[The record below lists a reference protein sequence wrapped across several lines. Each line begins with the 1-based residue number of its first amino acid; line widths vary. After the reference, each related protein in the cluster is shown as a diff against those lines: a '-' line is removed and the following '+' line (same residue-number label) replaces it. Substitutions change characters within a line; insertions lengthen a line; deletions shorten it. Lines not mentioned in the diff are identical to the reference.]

1 MQVSVETT
9 SPIERVLT
17 ISVPAARVDEKVSSE
32 VAKTAKTIRIDG
44 FRKGKVPVS
53 VVKKRYGQGIRMD
66 AVEQIM
72 RDAYVEAIQKES
84 IQPAGMPSIEP
95 KNFAEGADLEFVVK
109 IEVYPEVT
117 LADNASIKVDRVV
130 SDVTDADVDVML
142 ETLRKQNAEWTAVER
157 ASADGDQVT
166 IDFVGYLGDEAFE
179 GGAAQAHKLVLGSNT
194 MIPGFES
201 GVLGAK
207 AGEER
212 TISVTFPDDYQA
224 ENLKGKEATFKITV
238 SEVAEQILPEL
249 DDAFV
254 EKFGLA
260 DATIDALRAEVRKN
274 MERELNQAIK
284 AKLKNAL
291 FDGLLSINEVEVPS
305 ALIDQEVDALRKQ
318 AASQFGGEGF
328 DASQLPAELFQDEA
342 KKRAKLGLLISEVIK
357 KDELKVDD
365 DRVRAFLE
373 DMAQAYQEPQQVI
386 DFYLKN
392 KEQMSQVQS
401 AVLEEQVVD
410 KLLESAQVTEVTLG
424 YEDAIKPNAQLKRL
438 GKKHKTRLIFLI
450 RST

>member
-17 ISVPAARVDEKVSSE
+17 ISVPAARVDEKVNSE

-53 VVKKRYGQGIRMD
+53 VVKKRYGQGIRVD

-109 IEVYPEVT
+109 VEVYPEVT
-117 LADNASIKVDRVV
+117 LADNSTIKVDRVV
-130 SDVTDADVDVML
+130 SEVTDADVDVML
-142 ETLRKQNAEWTAVER
+142 ETLRKQNSEWSAVER

-179 GGAAQAHKLVLGSNT
+179 GGAAEGHKLVLGSNT

-201 GVLGAK
+201 GILGAK

-212 TISVTFPDDYQA
+212 TISVTFPEDYQA

-254 EKFGLA
+254 EKFGLEE
-260 DATIDALRAEVRKN
+260 ATIEALRAEVRKN
-274 MERELNQAIK
+274 MDRELNQAIK
-284 AKLKNAL
+284 SKLKNAL
-291 FDGLLSINEVEVPS
+291 FEGLSSINEVDVPS

-318 AASQFGGEGF
+318 AAQQFGGQDF
-328 DASQLPAELFQDEA
+328 DASQLPAELFAEEA

-357 KDELKVDD
+357 KDDLKVDD
-365 DRVRAFLE
+365 DRVRSFLE

-392 KEQMSQVQS
+392 KEQLAQVQS

-424 YEDAIKPNAQLKRL
+424 YEDAIKPNAQAEEA
-438 GKKHKTRLIFLI
+438 GEEV
-450 RST
+450 

>member
-17 ISVPAARVDEKVSSE
+17 ITVPADRVEEKINSE
-32 VAKTAKTIRIDG
+32 IAKTAKTVRIDG

-53 VVKKRYGQGIRMD
+53 VVKKRYGQGIRLD

-72 RDAYVEAIQKES
+72 RDAYMEAMQKES

-95 KNFAEGADLEFVVK
+95 KNITEGADLEFVAKV
-109 IEVYPEVT
+109 EVYPEVT
-117 LADNASIKVDRVV
+117 LADNSAIKVERVL
-130 SDVTDADVDVML
+130 SEVTDADLDTML
-142 ETLRKQNAEWTAVER
+142 ETLRKQNAEWNAVER

-179 GGAAQAHKLVLGSNT
+179 GGAAQGHKLVLGSNT
-194 MIPGFES
+194 MIPGFET
-201 GVLGAK
+201 GIVGAK

-212 TISVTFPDDYQA
+212 TISVTFPEDYQA
-224 ENLKGKEATFKITV
+224 ENLKGKEASFKITV
-238 SEVAEQILPEL
+238 SEVAEQVLPEINEE
-249 DDAFV
+249 FV
-254 EKFGLA
+254 AKFGLEE
-260 DATIDALRAEVRKN
+260 ATVDALRAEIRKN

-284 AKLKNAL
+284 AKLKTAL
-291 FDGLLSINEVEVPS
+291 FDGLASINEVEVPS
-305 ALIDQEVDALRKQ
+305 ALVDQEVDGLRKQ

-342 KKRAKLGLLISEVIK
+342 KKRAKLGLLISEVIQK
-357 KDELKVDD
+357 EEIKVDD
-365 DRVRAFLE
+365 ERVRAFLE
-373 DMAQAYQEPQQVI
+373 DMAQAYQEPQQVVE
-386 DFYLKN
+386 FYLKN
-392 KEQMSQVQS
+392 KEQLAQVQS

-424 YEDAIKPNAQLKRL
+424 YEDAIKPNAPAEEA
-438 GKKHKTRLIFLI
+438 GEEA
-450 RST
+450 

>member
-109 IEVYPEVT
+109 VEVYPEVT
-117 LADNASIKVDRVV
+117 LADNANIKVDRVV

-157 ASADGDQVT
+157 ASSDGDQVT
-166 IDFVGYLGDEAFE
+166 IDFVGYLGNEAFE
-179 GGAAQAHKLVLGSNT
+179 GGAAQAHKLILGSNT

-207 AGEER
+207 TGEER

-224 ENLKGKEATFKITV
+224 ENLKGKEASFKITV

-291 FDGLLSINEVEVPS
+291 FDGLLSINDVEVPS

-424 YEDAIKPNAQLKRL
+424 YEDAIKPNAQAEEA
-438 GKKHKTRLIFLI
+438 GEEA
-450 RST
+450 

>member
-109 IEVYPEVT
+109 VEVYPEVT
-117 LADNASIKVDRVV
+117 LADNANIKVDRVV

-157 ASADGDQVT
+157 ASSDGDQVT
-166 IDFVGYLGDEAFE
+166 IDFVGYLGNETFE
-179 GGAAQAHKLVLGSNT
+179 GGAAQAHKLILGSNT

-207 AGEER
+207 TGEER

-224 ENLKGKEATFKITV
+224 ENLKGKEASFKITV

-291 FDGLLSINEVEVPS
+291 FDGLLSINDVEVPS

-424 YEDAIKPNAQLKRL
+424 YEDAIKPNAQAEQA
-438 GKKHKTRLIFLI
+438 GEEA
-450 RST
+450 

>member
-17 ISVPAARVDEKVSSE
+17 ISVPAARIEEKVSAE
-32 VAKTAKTIRIDG
+32 VAKTAKTVRIDG

-53 VVKKRYGQGIRMD
+53 LVKKRYGQGIRMD

-109 IEVYPEVT
+109 VEVYPEVT
-117 LADNASIKVDRVV
+117 LADNSAIKVDRVV
-130 SDVTDADVDVML
+130 SEVTDADLDVML
-142 ETLRKQNAEWTAVER
+142 ETLRKQNAEWNAVER
-157 ASADGDQVT
+157 ESADGDQVT

-179 GGAAQAHKLVLGSNT
+179 GGAAQGHKLVLGSNT

-201 GVLGAK
+201 GIVGAK

-212 TISVTFPDDYQA
+212 TISVTFPEDYQA
-224 ENLKGKEATFKITV
+224 ENLKGQEASFKITV
-238 SEVAEQILPEL
+238 SEVAEQVLPEL
-249 DDAFV
+249 DEAFV
-254 EKFGLA
+254 EKFGLES
-260 DATIDALRAEVRKN
+260 ATIEGLRAEVRKN
-274 MERELNQAIK
+274 MERELNQAVK

-305 ALIDQEVDALRKQ
+305 GLVDQEVDALRKQ

-328 DASQLPAELFQDEA
+328 DASQLPAELFQEEA
-342 KKRAKLGLLISEVIK
+342 TKRAKLGLLISEVIK
-357 KDELKVDD
+357 QNELKVDD
-365 DRVRAFLE
+365 ERVRAFLE
-373 DMAQAYQEPQQVI
+373 DMAQAYQEPQQVVE
-386 DFYLKN
+386 FYLKN
-392 KEQMSQVQS
+392 KEQLAQVQS

-424 YEDAIKPNAQLKRL
+424 YEDAIKPNAQAEEA
-438 GKKHKTRLIFLI
+438 GEEA
-450 RST
+450 

>member
-109 IEVYPEVT
+109 VEVYPEVT
-117 LADNASIKVDRVV
+117 LADNSAIKVERVI
-130 SDVTDADVDVML
+130 SDVTDADLDVML

-179 GGAAQAHKLVLGSNT
+179 GGAAQGHKLVLGSNT

-201 GVLGAK
+201 GILGAK

-224 ENLKGKEATFKITV
+224 ENLKGQEASFKITV
-238 SEVAEQILPEL
+238 SEVAEQVLPEL

-254 EKFGLA
+254 EKFGLEE
-260 DATIDALRAEVRKN
+260 ATIDGLRAEVRKN
-274 MERELNQAIK
+274 MERELNQAVK

-291 FDGLLSINEVEVPS
+291 FDGLSSINEVEVPS

-357 KDELKVDD
+357 KEELKVDD

-392 KEQMSQVQS
+392 KEQLSQVQS

-424 YEDAIKPNAQLKRL
+424 YEDAIKPNAQAEEA
-438 GKKHKTRLIFLI
+438 GEEA
-450 RST
+450 

>member
-17 ISVPAARVDEKVSSE
+17 ISVPAARIEEKVSAE
-32 VAKTAKTIRIDG
+32 VAKTAKTVRIDG

-53 VVKKRYGQGIRMD
+53 VVKKRYGQGIRME

-72 RDAYVEAIQKES
+72 RDAYMEALQKES

-109 IEVYPEVT
+109 VEVYPEVT
-117 LADNASIKVDRVV
+117 LADNSAIKVDRVV
-130 SDVTDADVDVML
+130 SEVTEADVDVML
-142 ETLRKQNAEWTAVER
+142 ETLRKQNAEWSAVER
-157 ASADGDQVT
+157 ESADGDQVT

-179 GGAAQAHKLVLGSNT
+179 GGAAQGHKLVLGSNT
-194 MIPGFES
+194 MIPGFET
-201 GVLGAK
+201 GILGAK
-207 AGEER
+207 ASEER
-212 TISVTFPDDYQA
+212 TISVTFPEDYQA

-238 SEVAEQILPEL
+238 AEVAEQIVPEFN
-249 DDAFV
+249 DAFV
-254 EKFGLA
+254 EKFGLEE
-260 DATIDALRAEVRKN
+260 ATVAALRAEVRKN

-291 FDGLLSINEVEVPS
+291 FEGLASINEVEVPS

-318 AASQFGGEGF
+318 AAQQFGGQGF
-328 DASQLPAELFQDEA
+328 DASQLPAELFQEEA

-357 KDELKVDD
+357 KDDLKVDN
-365 DRVRAFLE
+365 DRVRSFLE

-392 KEQMSQVQS
+392 KEQLAQVQS

-424 YEDAIKPNAQLKRL
+424 YEDAIKPNARAEEA
-438 GKKHKTRLIFLI
+438 GEEA
-450 RST
+450 

>member
-109 IEVYPEVT
+109 VEVYPEVT
-117 LADNASIKVDRVV
+117 LADNANIKVDRVV

-157 ASADGDQVT
+157 ASSDGDQVT
-166 IDFVGYLGDEAFE
+166 IDFVGYLGNEAFE
-179 GGAAQAHKLVLGSNT
+179 GGAAQAHKLILGSNT

-207 AGEER
+207 TGEER

-224 ENLKGKEATFKITV
+224 ENLKGKEASFKITV

-424 YEDAIKPNAQLKRL
+424 YEDAIKPNAQAEQA
-438 GKKHKTRLIFLI
+438 GEEA
-450 RST
+450 

>member
-17 ISVPAARVDEKVSSE
+17 ISVPAARVDEKVNSE

-53 VVKKRYGQGIRMD
+53 VVKKRYGQGIRID

-72 RDAYVEAIQKES
+72 RDAYVEAIQKEA

-95 KNFAEGADLEFVVK
+95 KNFTEGADLEFVVK
-109 IEVYPEVT
+109 VEVYPEVT
-117 LADNASIKVDRVV
+117 LADNSAIKVERVV
-130 SDVTDADVDVML
+130 SEVTDADVDTML
-142 ETLRKQNAEWTAVER
+142 ETLRKQNSEWTAVER

-179 GGAAQAHKLVLGSNT
+179 GGAAEGHKLVLGSNT

-201 GVLGAK
+201 GIVGAS

-212 TISVTFPDDYQA
+212 TITVTFPEDYQA

-238 SEVAEQILPEL
+238 SDVAEQILPEL
-249 DDAFV
+249 NDAFV
-254 EKFGLA
+254 EKFGLEN
-260 DATIDALRAEVRKN
+260 ATIEGLRAEVRKN
-274 MERELNQAIK
+274 MERELNQAVK

-291 FDGLLSINEVEVPS
+291 FEGLSSINEVEVPS
-305 ALIDQEVDALRKQ
+305 ALVDQEVDALRKQ
-318 AASQFGGEGF
+318 AAQQFGGQGF

-357 KDELKVDD
+357 KDDLKVDD

-392 KEQMSQVQS
+392 KEQLAQVQS

-424 YEDAIKPNAQLKRL
+424 YEDAIKPNAQAEEA
-438 GKKHKTRLIFLI
+438 GEEA
-450 RST
+450 

>member
-117 LADNASIKVDRVV
+117 LADNAGIKVDRVV

-201 GVLGAK
+201 GVIGAK

-224 ENLKGKEATFKITV
+224 ENLKGKEASFKITV

-365 DRVRAFLE
+365 DRVRTFLE

-424 YEDAIKPNAQLKRL
+424 YEDAIKPNAQAEEA
-438 GKKHKTRLIFLI
+438 GEEA
-450 RST
+450 

>member
-17 ISVPAARVDEKVSSE
+17 ISVPAARVDEKVNSE

-53 VVKKRYGQGIRMD
+53 VVKKRYGQGIRID

-72 RDAYVEAIQKES
+72 RDAYVEAIQKEA

-95 KNFAEGADLEFVVK
+95 KNFTEGADLEFVVK
-109 IEVYPEVT
+109 VEVYPEVT
-117 LADNASIKVDRVV
+117 LADNSAIKVERVV
-130 SDVTDADVDVML
+130 SEVTDADVDTML

-157 ASADGDQVT
+157 TSADGDQVT

-179 GGAAQAHKLVLGSNT
+179 GGAAEGHKLVLGSNT

-201 GVLGAK
+201 GIVGAS

-212 TISVTFPDDYQA
+212 TITVTFPEDYQA
-224 ENLKGKEATFKITV
+224 ENLKGKDATFKITV
-238 SEVAEQILPEL
+238 SDVAEQILPEL
-249 DDAFV
+249 NDAFV
-254 EKFGLA
+254 EKFGLEN
-260 DATIDALRAEVRKN
+260 ATIEGLRAEVRKN
-274 MERELNQAIK
+274 MERELNQAVK

-291 FDGLLSINEVEVPS
+291 FEGLSSINEVEVPS
-305 ALIDQEVDALRKQ
+305 ALVDQEVDALRKQ
-318 AASQFGGEGF
+318 AAQQFGGQGF

-357 KDELKVDD
+357 KDDLKVDD

-392 KEQMSQVQS
+392 KEQLAQVQS

-424 YEDAIKPNAQLKRL
+424 YEDAIKPNAQAEEA
-438 GKKHKTRLIFLI
+438 GEEA
-450 RST
+450 

>member
-17 ISVPAARVDEKVSSE
+17 ISVPAARVDEKVNSE

-53 VVKKRYGQGIRMD
+53 VVKKRYGQGIRLD

-95 KNFAEGADLEFVVK
+95 KNFAEGTDLEFVVK
-109 IEVYPEVT
+109 VEVYPEVV
-117 LADNASIKVDRVV
+117 LADNAAIKVERVL
-130 SDVTDADVDVML
+130 SEVTDADVDTML

-179 GGAAQAHKLVLGSNT
+179 GGAAEGHKLVLGSNT

-201 GVLGAK
+201 GILGAK

-212 TISVTFPDDYQA
+212 TIAVTFPEDYQA
-224 ENLKGKEATFKITV
+224 ENLKGKEASFKISV

-249 DDAFV
+249 NDAFV
-254 EKFGLA
+254 EKFGLEE
-260 DATIDALRAEVRKN
+260 ATIGALRAEVRKN

-284 AKLKNAL
+284 SKLKNAL
-291 FDGLLSINEVEVPS
+291 FEGLSSINEVEVPS

-318 AASQFGGEGF
+318 AAQQFGGQGF

-357 KDELKVDD
+357 QDDLKVDD

-392 KEQMSQVQS
+392 KEQLAQVQS

-424 YEDAIKPNAQLKRL
+424 YEDAIKPNAQAEEA
-438 GKKHKTRLIFLI
+438 GEEA
-450 RST
+450 

>member
-9 SPIERVLT
+9 SSIERVLT
-17 ISVPAARVDEKVSSE
+17 ISIPAARVDEKVNSE
-32 VAKTAKTIRIDG
+32 VAKTAKKAQIDG

-53 VVKKRYGQGIRMD
+53 VIKKRYGQGIRLD
-66 AVEQIM
+66 TVEQMM
-72 RDAYVEAIQKES
+72 RDAYVEAIQQES

-95 KNFAEGADLEFVVK
+95 KNITEGADLEFVVK
-109 IEVYPEVT
+109 VEVYPEVT
-117 LADNASIKVDRVV
+117 LADNSAIKVERVL
-130 SDVTDADVDVML
+130 SEVTDADVDTML

-157 ASADGDQVT
+157 ESADGDQVT

-179 GGAAQAHKLVLGSNT
+179 GGAAEGHKLVLGSNT
-194 MIPGFES
+194 MIPGFET
-201 GVLGAK
+201 GIVGAK

-212 TISVTFPDDYQA
+212 TITVTFPEDYQA

-249 DDAFV
+249 NDAFV
-254 EKFGLA
+254 EKFGLEE
-260 DATIDALRAEVRKN
+260 ATIDALRAEVRKN
-274 MERELNQAIK
+274 MDRELNQAVK
-284 AKLKNAL
+284 SKLKNAL
-291 FDGLLSINEVEVPS
+291 FEGLSSINEVEVPA
-305 ALIDQEVDALRKQ
+305 ALADQEVDALRKQ
-318 AASQFGGEGF
+318 AAQQFGGEGF
-328 DASQLPAELFQDEA
+328 DASQLPAELFLEEA

-357 KDELKVDD
+357 QNDMKVDD

-373 DMAQAYQEPQQVI
+373 DMAQAYQEPQQVV

-392 KEQMSQVQS
+392 KEQLAQVQS

-424 YEDAIKPNAQLKRL
+424 YEDAIKPNAQAEEA
-438 GKKHKTRLIFLI
+438 GEEA
-450 RST
+450 

>member
-117 LADNASIKVDRVV
+117 LADNAGIKVDRVV

-224 ENLKGKEATFKITV
+224 ENLKGKEASFKITV

-424 YEDAIKPNAQLKRL
+424 YEDAIKPNAQAEEA
-438 GKKHKTRLIFLI
+438 GEEA
-450 RST
+450 

>member
-1 MQVSVETT
+1 
-9 SPIERVLT
+9 
-17 ISVPAARVDEKVSSE
+17 
-32 VAKTAKTIRIDG
+32 
-44 FRKGKVPVS
+44 
-53 VVKKRYGQGIRMD
+53 
-66 AVEQIM
+66 
-72 RDAYVEAIQKES
+72 DAYVEAIQKES

-109 IEVYPEVT
+109 VEVYPEVT
-117 LADNASIKVDRVV
+117 LADNATIKVDRVV
-130 SDVTDADVDVML
+130 SEVTDADVDVML
-142 ETLRKQNAEWTAVER
+142 ETLRKQNSEWSAVER

-166 IDFVGYLGDEAFE
+166 IDFVGYLGDEAFD
-179 GGAAQAHKLVLGSNT
+179 GGAAEGHKLVLGSNT

-201 GVLGAK
+201 GILGAK

-212 TISVTFPDDYQA
+212 SIAVTFPEDYQA

-249 DDAFV
+249 NDVFV
-254 EKFGLA
+254 EKFGLEE
-260 DATIDALRAEVRKN
+260 ATVAALRAEVRKN

-284 AKLKNAL
+284 SKLKNAL
-291 FDGLLSINEVEVPS
+291 FEGLSSINEVEVPS
-305 ALIDQEVDALRKQ
+305 ALVDQEVDALRKQ
-318 AASQFGGEGF
+318 AAQQFGGQGF
-328 DASQLPAELFQDEA
+328 DASQLPAELFQEEA

-357 KDELKVDD
+357 KDDMKVDN
-365 DRVRAFLE
+365 DRVRSFLE

-392 KEQMSQVQS
+392 KEQLAQVQS

-424 YEDAIKPNAQLKRL
+424 YEDAIKPNAQAEEA
-438 GKKHKTRLIFLI
+438 GEEA
-450 RST
+450 

>member
-17 ISVPAARVDEKVSSE
+17 ISVPAARVDEKVNSE

-53 VVKKRYGQGIRMD
+53 VVKKRYGQGIRID

-72 RDAYVEAIQKES
+72 RDAYVEAIQKEA

-95 KNFAEGADLEFVVK
+95 KNFTEGADLEFVVK
-109 IEVYPEVT
+109 VEVYPEVT
-117 LADNASIKVDRVV
+117 LADNSAIKVERVV
-130 SDVTDADVDVML
+130 SEVTDADVDTML

-179 GGAAQAHKLVLGSNT
+179 GGAAEGHKLVLGSNT

-201 GVLGAK
+201 GIVGAS

-212 TISVTFPDDYQA
+212 TITVTFPEDYQA

-238 SEVAEQILPEL
+238 SDVAEQILPEL
-249 DDAFV
+249 NDAFV
-254 EKFGLA
+254 EKFGLEN
-260 DATIDALRAEVRKN
+260 ATIEGLRAEVRKN
-274 MERELNQAIK
+274 MERELNQAVK

-291 FDGLLSINEVEVPS
+291 FEGLSSINEVEVPS
-305 ALIDQEVDALRKQ
+305 ALVDQEVDALRKQ
-318 AASQFGGEGF
+318 AAQQFGGQGF

-357 KDELKVDD
+357 KDDLKVDD

-392 KEQMSQVQS
+392 KEQLAQVQS

-424 YEDAIKPNAQLKRL
+424 YEDAIKPNAQAEEA
-438 GKKHKTRLIFLI
+438 GEEA
-450 RST
+450 

>member
-224 ENLKGKEATFKITV
+224 ENLKGKEASFKITV

-424 YEDAIKPNAQLKRL
+424 YEDAIKPNAQAEEA
-438 GKKHKTRLIFLI
+438 GEEA
-450 RST
+450 

>member
-1 MQVSVETT
+1 
-9 SPIERVLT
+9 
-17 ISVPAARVDEKVSSE
+17 
-32 VAKTAKTIRIDG
+32 
-44 FRKGKVPVS
+44 
-53 VVKKRYGQGIRMD
+53 MD

-201 GVLGAK
+201 GVIGAK

-260 DATIDALRAEVRKN
+260 DATIDALRVEVRKN

-424 YEDAIKPNAQLKRL
+424 YEDAIKPNAQAEEA
-438 GKKHKTRLIFLI
+438 GEEA
-450 RST
+450 

>member
-17 ISVPAARVDEKVSSE
+17 ISVPAARVDEKVNSE

-53 VVKKRYGQGIRMD
+53 VVKKRYGQGIRLD

-109 IEVYPEVT
+109 VEVYPEVT
-117 LADNASIKVDRVV
+117 LADNSAIKVDRVV

-142 ETLRKQNAEWTAVER
+142 ETLRKQNSEWTAVER

-166 IDFVGYLGDEAFE
+166 IDFVGYLGDEAFD
-179 GGAAQAHKLVLGSNT
+179 GGAAEGHKLVLGSNT

-201 GVLGAK
+201 GILGAK

-212 TISVTFPDDYQA
+212 TITVTFPEDYQA

-238 SEVAEQILPEL
+238 SEVAEQVLPEL

-254 EKFGLA
+254 EKFGLEE
-260 DATIDALRAEVRKN
+260 ATISALRAEVRKN

-291 FDGLLSINEVEVPS
+291 FEGLSSINEVEVPS

-318 AASQFGGEGF
+318 AAQQFGGQGF
-328 DASQLPAELFQDEA
+328 DASQLPAELFQEEA

-357 KDELKVDD
+357 KDDLKVDD

-392 KEQMSQVQS
+392 KEQLAQVQS

-424 YEDAIKPNAQLKRL
+424 YEDAIKPNAQAEEA
-438 GKKHKTRLIFLI
+438 GEEA
-450 RST
+450 

>member
-9 SPIERVLT
+9 SPIECVLT
-17 ISVPAARVDEKVSSE
+17 ISVPAARVDEKVNSE

-53 VVKKRYGQGIRMD
+53 VVKKRYGQGIRLD

-109 IEVYPEVT
+109 VEVYPEVT
-117 LADNASIKVDRVV
+117 LADNSAIKVDRVV
-130 SDVTDADVDVML
+130 SEVTDADVDVML
-142 ETLRKQNAEWTAVER
+142 ETLRKQNSEWSAVER

-166 IDFVGYLGDEAFE
+166 IDFVGYLGDEAFD
-179 GGAAQAHKLVLGSNT
+179 GGAAEGHKLVLGSNT

-201 GVLGAK
+201 GILGAK

-212 TISVTFPDDYQA
+212 TIEVTFPEDYQA
-224 ENLKGKEATFKITV
+224 ENLKGKEATFKTTV

-254 EKFGLA
+254 EKFGLEE
-260 DATIDALRAEVRKN
+260 ATVAALRAEVRKN

-284 AKLKNAL
+284 SKLKNAL
-291 FDGLLSINEVEVPS
+291 FEGLSSINEVEVPS
-305 ALIDQEVDALRKQ
+305 ALVDQEVDALRKQ
-318 AASQFGGEGF
+318 AAQQFGGQGF
-328 DASQLPAELFQDEA
+328 DASQLPAELFQEEA

-357 KDELKVDD
+357 KDDLKVDN
-365 DRVRAFLE
+365 DRVRSFLE

-392 KEQMSQVQS
+392 KEQLAQVQS

-424 YEDAIKPNAQLKRL
+424 YEDAIKPNAQAEEA
-438 GKKHKTRLIFLI
+438 GEEA
-450 RST
+450 

>member
-9 SPIERVLT
+9 SPIERVLNIT
-17 ISVPAARVDEKVSSE
+17 VPAARVDEKVNTE
-32 VAKTAKTIRIDG
+32 VAKTAKTIRLDG

-53 VVKKRYGQGIRMD
+53 VVKKRYGQGIRID

-72 RDAYVEAIQKES
+72 RDAYVEAIQKED
-84 IQPAGMPSIEP
+84 IQPAGMPAIEP

-109 IEVYPEVT
+109 VEVYPEVE
-117 LADNASIKVDRVV
+117 LADNSAIKVDRVI
-130 SDVTDADVDVML
+130 SEVTDGDVDTML
-142 ETLRKQNAEWTAVER
+142 ETLRKQNAEWNAVER
-157 ASADGDQVT
+157 EAADGDQVT

-179 GGAAQAHKLVLGSNT
+179 GGAAEGHKLVLGSNT
-194 MIPGFES
+194 MIPGFET
-201 GVLGAK
+201 GIVGAK

-212 TISVTFPDDYQA
+212 SIEVTFPEDYQA
-224 ENLKGKEATFKITV
+224 ENLKGKAATFKITV
-238 SEVAEQILPEL
+238 SEVAEQVLPEL

-254 EKFGLA
+254 EKFGLEE
-260 DATIDALRAEVRKN
+260 ATLDALRAEVRKN
-274 MERELNQAIK
+274 MERELNQAVK
-284 AKLKNAL
+284 AKLKTAL
-291 FDGLLSINEVEVPS
+291 FDGLSSINEVEVPS
-305 ALIDQEVDALRKQ
+305 ALVDQEVDALRKQ
-318 AASQFGGEGF
+318 AAQQFGGEGF

-357 KDELKVDD
+357 KDDIKVDD
-365 DRVRAFLE
+365 DRVRTFLE

-392 KEQMSQVQS
+392 KEQLAQVQS

-424 YEDAIKPNAQLKRL
+424 YEDAIKPNAQAEEA
-438 GKKHKTRLIFLI
+438 GEEA
-450 RST
+450 

>member
-201 GVLGAK
+201 GVIGAK

-224 ENLKGKEATFKITV
+224 ENLKGKEASFKITV

-357 KDELKVDD
+357 KDKLKVDD

-424 YEDAIKPNAQLKRL
+424 YEDAIKPNAQAEEA
-438 GKKHKTRLIFLI
+438 GEEA
-450 RST
+450 

>member
-17 ISVPAARVDEKVSSE
+17 ISVPAARVDEKVNSE

-53 VVKKRYGQGIRMD
+53 VVKKRYGQGIRLD

-117 LADNASIKVDRVV
+117 LADNSAIKVDRVV
-130 SDVTDADVDVML
+130 SDVTEADVDTML
-142 ETLRKQNAEWTAVER
+142 ETLRKQNAEWSAVER
-157 ASADGDQVT
+157 ESADGDQVT
-166 IDFVGYLGDEAFE
+166 IDFVGYLGDEAFD
-179 GGAAQAHKLVLGSNT
+179 GGAAEGHKLVLGSNT

-201 GVLGAK
+201 GILGAK

-212 TISVTFPDDYQA
+212 TISVTFPEDYQA

-249 DDAFV
+249 NDAFV
-254 EKFGLA
+254 EKFGLEE
-260 DATIDALRAEVRKN
+260 ATVAALRAEVRKN

-284 AKLKNAL
+284 SKLKNAL
-291 FDGLLSINEVEVPS
+291 FEGLSSINEVEVPS
-305 ALIDQEVDALRKQ
+305 ALVDQEVDALRKQ
-318 AASQFGGEGF
+318 AAQQFGGQGF
-328 DASQLPAELFQDEA
+328 DASQLPAELFQEEA

-357 KDELKVDD
+357 KDDLKVDD

-392 KEQMSQVQS
+392 KEQLAQVQS

-424 YEDAIKPNAQLKRL
+424 YEDAIKPNAQAEEA
-438 GKKHKTRLIFLI
+438 GEEA
-450 RST
+450 

>member
-9 SPIERVLT
+9 SSIERVLT

-32 VAKTAKTIRIDG
+32 VAKTAKTISIDG

-95 KNFAEGADLEFVVK
+95 KNFAEGSDLEFVVK
-109 IEVYPEVT
+109 VEVYPEVA
-117 LADNASIKVDRVV
+117 LADNAAIKVDRVV
-130 SDVTDADVDVML
+130 SDVTDADVDTML

-194 MIPGFES
+194 MIPGFET
-201 GVLGAK
+201 GIVGAK

-224 ENLKGKEATFKITV
+224 ENLKGQEASFKITV
-238 SEVAEQILPEL
+238 SEVAEQVLPEL

-254 EKFGLA
+254 EKFGLEE
-260 DATIDALRAEVRKN
+260 ATIAALRAEVRKN
-274 MERELNQAIK
+274 MERELNQAVK

-305 ALIDQEVDALRKQ
+305 ALVDQEVDALRKQ

-328 DASQLPAELFQDEA
+328 DASQLPAELFQEEA
-342 KKRAKLGLLISEVIK
+342 TKRAKLGLLISEVIK
-357 KDELKVDD
+357 QDDLKVDD

-392 KEQMSQVQS
+392 KEQLSQVQS

-424 YEDAIKPNAQLKRL
+424 YEDAIKPNAQAEEA
-438 GKKHKTRLIFLI
+438 GEEA
-450 RST
+450 